1 MKSKNRSFV
10 FISSVFSF
18 VVLLL
23 FTVEESLS
31 QVGCCQ
37 NPGANCVPSNSNDGS
52 GRPPQNGNQ
61 AQCESNNFIWFS
73 GETCIPGKNC
83 PGFVPPTP
91 TPLPTPT
98 ATPLPTPTPVPS
110 PTPTAT
116 PIPTPPPVPTS
127 TPIPTA
133 SPTPTPVGAT
143 SIPTIS
149 QWGLIVTAVMLL
161 VLGFIAARRIRQ
173 I

>member
-1 MKSKNRSFV
+1 MNNKNRSFV
-10 FISSVFSF
+10 FILPIFSF

-23 FTVEESLS
+23 FTAEESLS

-37 NPGANCVPSNSNDGS
+37 NPGANCVPSDSNNGS

-61 AQCESNNFIWFS
+61 SQCESDNFIWFA
-73 GETCIPGKNC
+73 GETCVPGNSC
-83 PGFVPPTP
+83 PGFAPPTP
-91 TPLPTPT
+91 IPSPTPT
-98 ATPLPTPTPVPS
+98 ATPLPNPTPVPS
-110 PTPTAT
+110 TTPTA
-116 PIPTPPPVPTS
+116 VPTS
-127 TPIPTA
+127 TPMPTA
-133 SPTPTPVGAT
+133 SPAPAPIGKT

-173 I
+173 F